1 MRNHVISCDARSKK
15 ELENA
20 EKLKLNMNE
29 VPPQDGTADNM
40 NEAPAQD
47 ESTTEKSAFNNLLKE
62 KTWFVRGFQDLLGAL
77 QEYKGRIKHSA
88 LLSLKREG
96 PQKIEIVT

>member
-1 MRNHVISCDARSKK
+1 MIEK
-15 ELENA
+15 A
-20 EKLKLNMNE
+20 EKLKLHQSQPPADNMNE
-29 VPPQDGTADNM
+29 APPQDGAADNM

-62 KTWFVRGFQDLLGAL
+62 KTWLVRGFQDLLGAL
-77 QEYKGRIKHSA
+77 QEYKCRIKHSA

-96 PQKIEIVT
+96 PQQI